1 MTSFI
6 NSNRPILTAMIKS
19 RKKGDILNE
28 IEKILDEG
36 TDAFG
41 FQLEIF
47 EEAHSEEN
55 LKDIFQ
61 AMRGKPVYVTNYLR
75 WNADESKKNDDILTE
90 ELYLAAQCG
99 ATLIDVR
106 GDTFDPCHG
115 ELTYKE
121 SAVERQT
128 KFIKELHAIGAE
140 VLMSSHILE
149 FTPTHTVL
157 EYALAQ
163 QSRGADI
170 AKIVTAANTPEE
182 LNENFRIITELKE
195 KLKISSLFLCGGE
208 CCRRHRLLGPVL
220 GCSMYLVRENSA
232 PHDNQPTIKDAK
244 TLLSA
249 LEYSDLP

>member
-61 AMRGKPVYVTNYLR
+61 AMCGKPVYVTNYLR

-121 SAVERQT
+121 SAVERQI

-195 KLKISSLFLCGGE
+195 KLNIPSLFLCGGE
-208 CCRRHRLLGPVL
+208 CCRRHRLLGPAL

>member
-195 KLKISSLFLCGGE
+195 KLNIPSLFLCGGE
-208 CCRRHRLLGPVL
+208 CCRRHRLL
-220 GCSMYLVRENSA
+220 
-232 PHDNQPTIKDAK
+232 
-244 TLLSA
+244 
-249 LEYSDLP
+249 